1 MANFQ
6 LPNLAVPDWAEGIPE
21 ERWKE
26 ELLQRIRQRKPT
38 TDSSKMEMDET
49 SK

>member
-6 LPNLAVPDWAEGIPE
+6 LPNLAVPDWAAGVPE

-26 ELLQRIRQRKPT
+26 ELLQRIRQRKP
-38 TDSSKMEMDET
+38 DNNSKMEDKN